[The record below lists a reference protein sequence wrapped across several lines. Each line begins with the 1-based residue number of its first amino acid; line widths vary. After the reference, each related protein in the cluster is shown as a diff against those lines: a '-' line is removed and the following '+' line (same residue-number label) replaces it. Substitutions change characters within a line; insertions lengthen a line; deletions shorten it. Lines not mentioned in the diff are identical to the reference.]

1 MFRRCEPPTFAPPTR
16 GSRAP
21 SSCSDDV
28 RAPGRHRW
36 SDDAARLCRLCLCG
50 LTRLPSL
57 GVFRRRGVCIAFACT
72 RAPPYTL
79 QRAAYTHLD
88 LLAAFLLTHNVIRLA
103 CVRQLGLLGV
113 TASTKDD
120 PPPLPPPLPPA
131 PVPRA
136 PSVLYRATGGAVSAP
151 ARGRTYPF
159 IERVAA
165 PRTGHTLRYRISTSR
180 LCLYECLPRF
190 RASWY
195 FRGSQP
201 STGDHRPGMVT

>member
-36 SDDAARLCRLCLCG
+36 SDDAARLCRLRLCG

-79 QRAAYTHLD
+79 QRAAYTHVD
-88 LLAAFLLTHNVIRLA
+88 LLAAFDTQRYSV
-103 CVRQLGLLGV
+103 GV
-113 TASTKDD
+113 CSPTWTTRSDRVYQGRSTPAS
-120 PPPLPPPLPPA
+120 PPPSP
-131 PVPRA
+131 
-136 PSVLYRATGGAVSAP
+136 G
-151 ARGRTYPF
+151 ARGASLKAYSIVPPVGR
-159 IERVAA
+159 
-165 PRTGHTLRYRISTSR
+165 SR
-180 LCLYECLPRF
+180 
-190 RASWY
+190 
-195 FRGSQP
+195 
-201 STGDHRPGMVT
+201 RPHVGGPILL

>member
-131 PVPRA
+131 PVGPLLKRTLSCHRWGGLGA
-136 PSVLYRATGGAVSAP
+136 RTWADLSFYREGRGAAHRPHTAVSDFDEQ
-151 ARGRTYPF
+151 TMS
-159 IERVAA
+159 I
-165 PRTGHTLRYRISTSR
+165 
-180 LCLYECLPRF
+180 
-190 RASWY
+190 
-195 FRGSQP
+195 
-201 STGDHRPGMVT
+201 